1 LASILTST
9 SKHAVDKTFAMET
22 KHTCSLLC
30 TQERHA
36 NIPNINLLELR
47 QNSLDIKV
55 KWKILF

>member
-55 KWKILF
+55 K